1 MIQFLTHVLFI
12 FLVGWASVSVLREY
26 ERNARVA
33 ALLECSI
40 VVSASASILHRLPP
54 LSGGGP
60 L

>member
-1 MIQFLTHVLFI
+1 VLFI

-33 ALLECSI
+33 ALLECLI